1 MMDFAIARH
10 NMVESQIRTNKVT
23 DPALVVALE
32 SVPRE
37 AFAPQAMRAIAYVDE
52 DLPIGNGRYLMEPL
66 VLARLL
72 QAAEIGPGDA
82 VLDIGCATGYST
94 ALIAKTAASV
104 VAIEADGDMVA
115 RANQTLAELGIHN
128 AAVIQGDMAGGY
140 AKQAPYNVIVL
151 GGAAAQVP
159 DRLTDQLAEGGRL
172 AAVITD
178 QGGIGRAT
186 LMTRVGNIV
195 SRRIIFDAATPALPG
210 FARAPSFVF

>member
-1 MMDFAIARH
+1 MDFAIARH